1 MDRMQESG
9 RIICRILENSVLY
22 SYKHCFFM
30 PYKISGKKV
39 VKNDTGKIV
48 GKSKNPKKYLR
59 VLQAVENG
67 WVPGKKSKRKK
78 A

>member
-1 MDRMQESG
+1 
-9 RIICRILENSVLY
+9 
-22 SYKHCFFM
+22 M

-39 VKNDTGKIV
+39 VKKGTGKIV